1 MFFRPLNVKMR
12 ELEVVSDS
20 DVDEIDEEGSD
31 YVPSD
36 DEDTATTFKPQKLT
50 SRIEKAN
57 DITEEGCFLVYED
70 QLQTLARLKLEKCY
84 QCDASCNIKISRN
97 GTSAEL
103 SWVR

>member
-1 MFFRPLNVKMR
+1 MLFRPLNVRMR

-36 DEDTATTFKPQKLT
+36 DDDMATTFKPQKLT

-57 DITEEGCFLVYED
+57 DITEQGCFLVYED
-70 QLQTLARLKLEKCY
+70 QLQTLARFKLEKCN
-84 QCDASCNIKISRN
+84 QCDASCNIKISRS
-97 GTSAEL
+97 GTSAGL